1 MLKKNLSVSLSV
13 CCSMWGKI
21 QEVFRANRKSQM
33 SPNSADNKEFPS
45 NVQGISFAG
54 LYRELRSSPQRLGA
68 HNHFSWHKYLICLSF
83 TFILHSSPHKRGG
96 EEGANIDVLR
106 PHRLGCRSASR
117 HIKCKGSSLIPLSQ
131 SDTQAP
137 HEPVRSRSPSQTPNS
152 CLTRAK
158 ERIPSF
164 LVQRGSSP
172 FSTSLLLSAL
182 TMTHTGGKKKGGERE
197 QKETRLPV
205 KARKVSTVV
214 KTSRRRQGL
223 WEAMVS
229 LSAWTRSLQLW
240 NWEEGR
246 GSPEERRANI
256 PTGNARVPAEFPK
269 R

>member
-83 TFILHSSPHKRGG
+83 TFSLHSSPHKRAG

-131 SDTQAP
+131 TLRHHMSLSAP
-137 HEPVRSRSPSQTPNS
+137 ALPPKPPTPALHVRKR
-152 CLTRAK
+152 
-158 ERIPSF
+158 E
-164 LVQRGSSP
+164 
-172 FSTSLLLSAL
+172 SLLFSCKEVALPFQPLCFSAHSL
-182 TMTHTGGKKKGGERE
+182 WHTLGEKRKGERE
-197 QKETRLPV
+197 
-205 KARKVSTVV
+205 
-214 KTSRRRQGL
+214 SRRKPGYL
-223 WEAMVS
+223 
-229 LSAWTRSLQLW
+229 
-240 NWEEGR
+240 
-246 GSPEERRANI
+246 
-256 PTGNARVPAEFPK
+256 
-269 R
+269 

>member
-33 SPNSADNKEFPS
+33 SPNSADNKEFPL

-54 LYRELRSSPQRLGA
+54 LYRELLSSPQRLGA

-83 TFILHSSPHKRGG
+83 TFSLHSSPHKRGG

-117 HIKCKGSSLIPLSQ
+117 HIKCKGSSPIPLSQ

-152 CLTRAK
+152 CLTRARENPFFSRAKSQLSLFNLPASQRTHYATHWGKK
-158 ERIPSF
+158 ER
-164 LVQRGSSP
+164 
-172 FSTSLLLSAL
+172 
-182 TMTHTGGKKKGGERE
+182 ERE
-197 QKETRLPV
+197 RAEGNPVTCKSQEGEYCGEDQQTQTGTVRSHGLPLRV
-205 KARKVSTVV
+205 DA
-214 KTSRRRQGL
+214 L
-223 WEAMVS
+223 A
-229 LSAWTRSLQLW
+229 
-240 NWEEGR
+240 
-246 GSPEERRANI
+246 ANLEL
-256 PTGNARVPAEFPK
+256 GGG
-269 R
+269 

>member
-68 HNHFSWHKYLICLSF
+68 HNNFSWHKYLICLSF
-83 TFILHSSPHKRGG
+83 TFSLHSSPHKRAG

-117 HIKCKGSSLIPLSQ
+117 HIKFKGSSPIPLSQ

-164 LVQRGSSP
+164 LVQRPSSP
-172 FSTSLLLSAL
+172 FQPPCFSAHSLW
-182 TMTHTGGKKKGGERE
+182 HTLGEKRKGERE
-197 QKETRLPV
+197 
-205 KARKVSTVV
+205 
-214 KTSRRRQGL
+214 SRRKPGYL
-223 WEAMVS
+223 
-229 LSAWTRSLQLW
+229 
-240 NWEEGR
+240 
-246 GSPEERRANI
+246 
-256 PTGNARVPAEFPK
+256 
-269 R
+269 